1 VLGATGDGRGLE
13 STQTRSA
20 LVRSHQLRRFNCLVR
35 SFVLAHDWLFRLH
48 GRWFRIPVSSFDA
61 VHYSGMAI
69 YKIGI
74 LLFFLV
80 PLLALCVTAGA

>member
-1 VLGATGDGRGLE
+1 MDLNQLKHVLLWCVAINYAVLIVWFGA
-13 STQTRSA
+13 
-20 LVRSHQLRRFNCLVR
+20 
-35 SFVLAHDWLFRLH
+35 FVLAHDWLFRLH
-48 GRWFRIPVSSFDA
+48 GRWFKIPVSSFDA